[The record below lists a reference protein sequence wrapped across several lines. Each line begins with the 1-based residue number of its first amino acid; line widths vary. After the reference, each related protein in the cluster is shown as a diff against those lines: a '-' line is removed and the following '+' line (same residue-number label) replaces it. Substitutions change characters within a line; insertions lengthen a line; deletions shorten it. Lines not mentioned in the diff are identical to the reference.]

1 MKMEVWEKDFK
12 NKGWEKAEITIYE
25 IISNITKV
33 DTKITLEIAG
43 KVNTQHSFNNQ
54 PMVSLPQELVWEE
67 YTISIAVFK
76 ITKNNYKQLL
86 KTEMDPA
93 YKCVM
98 PGRVVTS
105 LTEPKK
111 SKREVVLQWS
121 TLALKS
127 DRLRF
132 RSWLYSS
139 LRSYLIPLSR
149 SFITCQQQI
158 IILQWAIGPGT

>member
-1 MKMEVWEKDFK
+1 MEVWEKDFK

-67 YTISIAVFK
+67 YTVSIAVFK

-105 LTEPKK
+105 LTQPKK

-127 DRLRF
+127 DRPRF
-132 RSWLYSS
+132 KSLLWTFQLCHFIVLSS
-139 LRSYLIPLSR
+139 IFLINMIQIDYTYLTRL
-149 SFITCQQQI
+149 
-158 IILQWAIGPGT
+158 L

>member
-43 KVNTQHSFNNQ
+43 KVNAQHSFNNQ

-86 KTEMDPA
+86 KTDGSSIQMCDARKSSHEPNPA
-93 YKCVM
+93 KKKQERSCTA
-98 PGRVVTS
+98 VVNS
-105 LTEPKK
+105 GF
-111 SKREVVLQWS
+111 EVRQ
-121 TLALKS
+121 T
-127 DRLRF
+127 
-132 RSWLYSS
+132 
-139 LRSYLIPLSR
+139 
-149 SFITCQQQI
+149 
-158 IILQWAIGPGT
+158 